1 MLIGVNK
8 LFLVPNERA
17 VFGFTPNGLLLL
29 IKTPLPLCEGDACLN
44 VLPTRLAVGLDVS
57 TDDGVGV
64 GAGAGAGGGLGRLG
78 AHIKF
83 LLLFQNLFRTCVRIY
98 KKKLINNL
106 VTN

>member
-1 MLIGVNK
+1 MIGVNK

-44 VLPTRLAVGLDVS
+44 VLPTRLAVFYHVYWSLGWR
-57 TDDGVGV
+57 